1 MPIINTEND
10 DHTFMVQIKNKCTV
24 YVDAFE
30 LSGKIM
36 DAGIKEGDD
45 PSIDQIDEIM
55 RDIAWLDEGSSLDS
69 VTKYEMFAVA
79 SKAIL
84 RMEQLGNS

>member
-10 DHTFMVQIKNKCTV
+10 DHTFEVQVKDKCTV

-36 DAGIKEGDD
+36 EAGLQEGEN
-45 PSIDQIDEIM
+45 PTIAQIDEIM
-55 RDIAWLDEGSSLDS
+55 REISWTPEGSSLDQ
-69 VTKYEMFAVA
+69 VTKYELFAVA
-79 SKAIL
+79 SKAIM
-84 RMEQLGNS
+84 RMEQLGN

>member
-1 MPIINTEND
+1 
-10 DHTFMVQIKNKCTV
+10 MVQIKNKCTV

-30 LSGKIM
+30 LSGKLM
-36 DAGIKEGDD
+36 DSGIEEGSN

-55 RDIAWLDEGSSLDS
+55 RDISWVNQGEDLDS

-79 SKAIL
+79 SKAIV
-84 RMEQLGNS
+84 RMEQLGN

>member
-10 DHTFMVQIKNKCTV
+10 DHTFMVQIKNKCTI
-24 YVDAFE
+24 YIDAFE
-30 LSGKIM
+30 LSGKLM
-36 DAGIKEGDD
+36 DSGIEEGSN

-55 RDIAWLDEGSSLDS
+55 REISWVDKGEDLDS

-79 SKAIL
+79 SKAIM
-84 RMEQLGNS
+84 RMEQLGN

>member
-10 DHTFMVQIKNKCTV
+10 DHTFMVRVKNKCTV

-30 LSGKIM
+30 LSGKLM
-36 DAGIKEGDD
+36 DSGIEEGEN
-45 PSIDQIDEIM
+45 PTIDQIDKIM
-55 RDIAWLDEGSSLDS
+55 RDISWTEEGEDLDS

-79 SKAIL
+79 SKAIV
-84 RMEQLGNS
+84 RMDQLGN